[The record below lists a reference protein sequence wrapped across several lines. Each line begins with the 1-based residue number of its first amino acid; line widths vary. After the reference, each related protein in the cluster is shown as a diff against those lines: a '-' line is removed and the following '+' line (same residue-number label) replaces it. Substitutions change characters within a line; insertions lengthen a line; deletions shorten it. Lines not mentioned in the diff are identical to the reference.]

1 MNNINKNLPNYL
13 TLMRVGMIPI
23 YLVFFYISVRFNM
36 IEMRY
41 LAATILNL
49 ASITDYYDGM
59 LARKYNLISN
69 FGKLMDPLADKMI
82 VVTALMLLCNNS
94 EVDVISVIIVVLREI
109 SISSIRLIALEKGEV
124 IAASKWGK
132 FKTASQMVAIVLLLF
147 NVHNINSTLNIV
159 VYSIYYISV
168 LFVVISLIDYAVK
181 SRKLFIE

>member
-1 MNNINKNLPNYL
+1 MNKSFKNLPNYL
-13 TLMRVGMIPI
+13 TLSRIIMIPVF
-23 YLVFFYISVRFNM
+23 LVLFYASVKYNM
-36 IEMRY
+36 LELR
-41 LAATILNL
+41 LLSAVTFTI
-49 ASITDYYDGM
+49 ASITDYFDGKI
-59 LARKYNLISN
+59 ARKYNLITN

-82 VVTALMLLCNNS
+82 VVTALMLLCNTS